1 MHGSIILRLRRSE
14 SSSGGSYISLSYLG
28 LGIEREEITCLCS
41 STAKGS
47 GEEQILLWVQYII
60 HKRKSEKKANLK
72 ARLHVFPLFSYKS
85 HGFNYFFVFFP

>member
-1 MHGSIILRLRRSE
+1 M
-14 SSSGGSYISLSYLG
+14 
-28 LGIEREEITCLCS
+28 TCLCS

-60 HKRKSEKKANLK
+60 HKKSEKKANLK
-72 ARLHVFPLFSYKS
+72 ARLHVFPLLSYKKS